1 MLVIFTRALILY
13 ALVVVVMRVMGK
25 QQIGELQPY
34 ELVVAVMI
42 ADLGAVP
49 MQNTG
54 IPLLAGIIPILTLL
68 ISQLALSYIS
78 MRSIKGRELICGIPT
93 VLVEKGRLLEEA
105 MRKERYNINDLLEAL
120 RSQGYYNIADV
131 EYAILETNGTLSV
144 IPKAEKRPANPGDF
158 NLQPP
163 NEGLPLPVIIDGV
176 IDYRSLN
183 KVKKD
188 YAWLIS
194 QLKAY
199 NITDV
204 SNVLIASVDEN
215 GSLFIQAKEAA
226 K

>member
-13 ALVVVVMRVMGK
+13 FLVVIVMRIMGK

-78 MRSIKGRELICGIPT
+78 MKSIKGREIICGTPT
-93 VLVEKGRLLEEA
+93 ILVEKGKLLESQ

-120 RSQGYYNIADV
+120 RNQGYYNIADV

-144 IPKAEKRPANPGDF
+144 IPKVEKRPITPQDL
-158 NLQPP
+158 NLKPAY
-163 NEGLPLPVIIDGV
+163 EGLPLPIIIDGE
-176 IDYRSLN
+176 IDFKTLSRIG
-183 KVKKD
+183 KD
-188 YAWLIS
+188 LAWLTD

-199 NITDV
+199 GISDIED
-204 SNVLIASVDEN
+204 VLIASIDET
-215 GSLFIQAKEAA
+215 GSLFVQAKEAVR
-226 K
+226 

>member
-13 ALVVVVMRVMGK
+13 FLVVIVMRIMGK

-78 MRSIKGRELICGIPT
+78 MKSIRGRELICGTPT
-93 VLVEKGRLLEEA
+93 ILIEKGRLLEA
-105 MRKERYNINDLLEAL
+105 QMRKERYNINDLLEAL
-120 RSQGYYNIADV
+120 RNQGYYNIADV

-144 IPKAEKRPANPGDF
+144 IPKVEKRPVTPQDLNLNP
-158 NLQPP
+158 PY
-163 NEGLPLPVIIDGV
+163 EGLPLPVVIDGTV
-176 IDYRSLN
+176 DFKTLKAAN
-183 KVKKD
+183 KD
-188 YAWLIS
+188 FAWLKG
-194 QLKAY
+194 QLKAFG
-199 NITDV
+199 ISDV
-204 SNVLIASVDEN
+204 SEVLLASIDSSGN
-215 GSLFIQAKEAA
+215 LFVQAKEVI

>member
-13 ALVVVVMRVMGK
+13 FLVVIVMRIMGK

-78 MRSIKGRELICGIPT
+78 MKSIRGRELICGTPT
-93 VLVEKGRLLEEA
+93 ILIEKGKLLEDQ

-120 RSQGYYNIADV
+120 RNQGYYNIADV

-144 IPKAEKRPANPGDF
+144 IPKVEKRPVTPQDL
-158 NLQPP
+158 NLKPP
-163 NEGLPLPVIIDGV
+163 YEGLPLPVVIDGTV
-176 IDYRSLN
+176 DFKTLKEAN
-183 KVKKD
+183 KD
-188 YAWLIS
+188 FTWLKG
-194 QLKAY
+194 QLKAFG
-199 NITDV
+199 ISDV
-204 SNVLIASVDEN
+204 SDVLLASIDSN
-215 GSLFIQAKEAA
+215 GNLFVQAKEVI